1 MVLSFPILSL
11 MLLVPGLGALVVY
24 LGGRKDGTARLI
36 ALAISLVPLVL
47 SLILLV
53 GFLNP
58 AVVGL
63 AEHRE
68 PGGTFTYRAYESAPW
83 FEDANISYSVG
94 VDELSVPLVFLTCLL
109 TTLALIIN
117 WEERHRVREFYAM
130 FLFLET
136 TILGVFV
143 SLDFFLFFIFWELGL
158 VPMYFIIAVWGGP
171 RKRYA
176 ALKFFLFTFTASIP
190 VLIGI
195 FAFHFYGGTFSMVQL
210 IESAHAGHLIPSG
223 VVQNLMFVALL
234 AGFGTKLPTWPLHTW
249 LPDAHVEAPTGGSVI
264 LAGVLLKLGGY
275 ALIRV
280 NVQMLPEGALEMYWV
295 AAILG
300 IVSILYGAV
309 VCLAQDDLKRLVAY
323 SSVSHMGF
331 VTLGIAAGVVAAH
344 SPATASGGLF
354 GLSGAIFQM
363 FAHGIVSAALFM
375 IAGSLGHN
383 AGTRNI
389 SEFGGIAAVTPR
401 LSAFMMI
408 AFLAS
413 LGLPGLVGFV
423 AELSVF
429 IGTYAA
435 FGLLV
440 IVPILTV
447 ILTAAYFI
455 WAMQRAIFG
464 PLNPR
469 WKDLHDTHV
478 YETVPLGVLTV
489 LFAVFGILP
498 FLFLDMTLQW
508 TARVLGVA

>member
-1 MVLSFPILSL
+1 MTLAFPILFS
-11 MLLVPGLGALVVY
+11 MLLVPGMGALIVY
-24 LGGRKDGTARLI
+24 FAGDKDRVARIVGLV
-36 ALAISLVPLVL
+36 ISLVPLALSIVL
-47 SLILLV
+47 LL
-53 GFLNP
+53 GFL
-58 AVVGL
+58 A
-63 AEHRE
+63 
-68 PGGTFTYRAYESAPW
+68 PGTVPLTEYRAGAFTYRAYESAPW
-83 FEDANISYSVG
+83 LPQFNIGYAVG

-117 WEERHRVREFYAM
+117 WDERHRVREFYAM
-130 FLFLET
+130 FLFLEM

-143 SLDFFLFFIFWELGL
+143 SLDFFLFFVFWELSL

-195 FAFHFYGGTFSMVQL
+195 FAFFFYGKTFSMVDL
-210 IESAHAGHLIPSG
+210 IEAARSGRLVPAGMT
-223 VVQNLMFVALL
+223 QDLMFIALL

-249 LPDAHVEAPTGGSVI
+249 LPDAHVEAPTGGSVM

-275 ALIRV
+275 AIIRV
-280 NVQMLPEGALEMYWV
+280 NVEMLPQGAREMFWV
-295 AAILG
+295 AAALG
-300 IVSILYGAV
+300 TISILYGAV

-331 VTLGIAAGVVAAH
+331 VTLGVAAGVFAAQN
-344 SPATASGGLF
+344 PATASGGIV
-354 GLSGAIFQM
+354 GMSGAIFQM
-363 FAHGIVSAALFM
+363 FAHGIVSAAMFM
-375 IAGSLGHN
+375 VAGAVGHK

-389 SEFGGIAAVTPR
+389 SELGGIATVAPR
-401 LSAFMMI
+401 MSVFMMV

-435 FGLLV
+435 FGLFV
-440 IVPILTV
+440 VVPV
-447 ILTAAYFI
+447 VSVVLTAAYFI

-469 WKDLHDTHV
+469 WASLPDAHAH
-478 YETVPLGVLTV
+478 ESVPLAVLTV
-489 LFAVFGILP
+489 LFAVFGIMP
-498 FLFLDMTLQW
+498 FLLLDMTVQW
-508 TARVLGVA
+508 SARVLGVG

>member
-1 MVLSFPILSL
+1 
-11 MLLVPGLGALVVY
+11 MLLAPALGAIVVY
-24 LGGRKDGTARLI
+24 LGGKNDETARII
-36 ALAISLVPLVL
+36 ALAISFIPLVF
-47 SLILLV
+47 SIVLLL
-53 GFLNP
+53 GFFPVTGVELR
-58 AVVGL
+58 GF
-63 AEHRE
+63 RE
-68 PGGTFTYRAYESAPW
+68 PGGAFMYRAYESAPW
-83 FEDANISYSVG
+83 FPTVSISYSVG

-109 TTLALIIN
+109 TTLALVIN
-117 WEERHRVREFYAM
+117 WDEKHRVREFYAM
-130 FLFLET
+130 FLFMET

-143 SLDFFLFFIFWELGL
+143 SLDFFLFFLFWEVGL

-171 RKRYA
+171 RKQYA
-176 ALKFFLFTFTASIP
+176 ALKFFLFTFAASIP

-195 FAFHFYGGTFSMVQL
+195 FAFYAYGSTFSMTQL
-210 IESAHAGHLIPSG
+210 IESARTGGLVPAGTA
-223 VVQNLMFVALL
+223 QNLLFVALL

-280 NVQMLPEGALEMYWV
+280 NVQMLPQGAQDVYWV

-300 IVSILYGAV
+300 AISIVYGAV

-331 VTLGIAAGVVAAH
+331 VTLGIAAGVAAAR
-344 SPATASGGLF
+344 SPATAGGALL
-354 GLSGAIFQM
+354 GMSGAIFQM

-375 IAGSLGHN
+375 VAGSIGHK

-389 SEFGGIAAVTPR
+389 SELGGIAAVTPR
-401 LSAFMMI
+401 ISAFMMI

-429 IGTYAA
+429 LGTYAA

-440 IVPILTV
+440 LIPLLTV
-447 ILTAAYFI
+447 VFTAAYYI
-455 WAMQRAIFG
+455 WTMQRAIFG

-469 WKDLHDTHV
+469 WKGLEDAHS
-478 YETVPLGVLTV
+478 YESVPLAVLTI

-498 FLFLDMTLQW
+498 FLLLDMTVAW
-508 TARVLGVA
+508 AGRVLGVP

>member
-1 MVLSFPILSL
+1 MVLALPILSI

-24 LGGRKDGTARLI
+24 AIGKKDGIARAT

-47 SLILLV
+47 SLVLLV
-53 GFLNP
+53 GILNP
-58 AVVGL
+58 TVVSL
-63 AEHRE
+63 TQYQE
-68 PGGTFTYRAYESAPW
+68 PGGAFIYRAYESAPW
-83 FEDANISYSVG
+83 FQPANISYSVG

-117 WEERHRVREFYAM
+117 WDERRRVREFYAM
-130 FLFLET
+130 FLFLEM

-195 FAFHFYGGTFSMVQL
+195 FAFYFYGGTFSMVQL
-210 IESAHAGHLIPSG
+210 IESARAGRLIPSG
-223 VVQNLMFVALL
+223 IVQDLMFVALL

-280 NVQMLPEGALEMYWV
+280 NVQMLPQGALEMYWV

-309 VCLAQDDLKRLVAY
+309 VCLAQDDLKRLVAF

-331 VTLGIAAGVVAAH
+331 VTLGIAAAVVAA
-344 SPATASGGLF
+344 SNPATATGGLF
-354 GLSGAIFQM
+354 ALGGAVFQM
-363 FAHGIVSAALFM
+363 FAHGIVAAALFM
-375 IAGSLGHN
+375 IAGALGHS

-389 SEFGGIAAVTPR
+389 SEFGGIAAVTPK
-401 LSAFMMI
+401 LSAFMMV

-429 IGTYAA
+429 AGTYAA

-440 IVPILTV
+440 IIPILTV
-447 ILTAAYFI
+447 VLTAAYFI

-469 WKDLHDTHV
+469 WKDLHDIRLH
-478 YETVPLGVLTV
+478 ETLPLGVLTV

-498 FLFLDMTLQW
+498 FIFLDMTLRW
-508 TARVLGVA
+508 AATALGVA